1 MGSDTGD
8 IALRRYEPADERA
21 VLALLQASLGWVPD
35 EQYGAFFAWKHR
47 DNPFGPSRAWVATEA
62 GRIVGFRTF
71 LSWKFTRD
79 GTVAEAVR
87 AVDTATHPDV
97 QGRGIFSRLTLHA
110 LDELRTEGVQFV
122 FNTPNGQSRPGYL
135 KMGWQ
140 PVARLPVLARLRS
153 PLSVIRLARA
163 RVPADKWSQPTG
175 AGERAPDVLADADA
189 VSRLLAAVPA
199 PPAGALATN
208 RTPAFL
214 AWRYGFEPLAY
225 RVLLCGRSVDDGIG
239 LFRLRRRGTAV
250 EAAICDVL
258 VPGGDRRLE
267 ARAVQD
273 IVRRSGADYGVR
285 IGNPGTVRA
294 GSFPAPGQGPT
305 LVWRSVVDTQ
315 APAAD
320 RWRLTLGDIELF

>member
-1 MGSDTGD
+1 
-8 IALRRYEPADERA
+8 
-21 VLALLQASLGWVPD
+21 
-35 EQYGAFFAWKHR
+35 
-47 DNPFGPSRAWVATEA
+47 
-62 GRIVGFRTF
+62 
-71 LSWKFTRD
+71 
-79 GTVAEAVR
+79 
-87 AVDTATHPDV
+87 
-97 QGRGIFSRLTLHA
+97 
-110 LDELRTEGVQFV
+110 
-122 FNTPNGQSRPGYL
+122 
-135 KMGWQ
+135 
-140 PVARLPVLARLRS
+140 
-153 PLSVIRLARA
+153 
-163 RVPADKWSQPTG
+163 VPADKWSQPTA

-189 VSRLLAAVPA
+189 VSRLLTAVPA

-239 LFRLRRRGTAV
+239 LFRLRRRGAAV

-267 ARAVQD
+267 AHAVQD